1 MQPPLPCPALLVWRP
16 LLGYNDNMSEF
27 TTVARLGDIPEGQ
40 GRTFTVGDR
49 RVAVFHAGGKY
60 YALDDRCPH
69 MGASLGLGEVR
80 DGTVVCDR
88 HLWAY
93 RLSDGVCL
101 EAPKLRAET
110 FEVRI
115 DGDQIQVRVPT
126 EQ

>member
-1 MQPPLPCPALLVWRP
+1 
-16 LLGYNDNMSEF
+16 MSEF
-27 TTVARLGDIPEGQ
+27 TTIAKVGEIPEGE
-40 GRTFTVGDR
+40 GRTFSVGER
-49 RVAVFHAGGKY
+49 RVAVFHCDGQY

-80 DGTVVCDR
+80 NGTVICDR

-115 DGDQIQVRVPT
+115 SGDEIQVAIPT
-126 EQ
+126 QR

>member
-1 MQPPLPCPALLVWRP
+1 
-16 LLGYNDNMSEF
+16 MSEF
-27 TTVARLGDIPEGQ
+27 TTVAKLGDIPEGR
-40 GRTFTVGDR
+40 GSVFTVGAR
-49 RVAVFHAGGKY
+49 RVAVFHAGGEY
-60 YALDDRCPH
+60 YALDDCCPH

-101 EAPKLRAET
+101 EAPKLKAET

-115 DGDQIQVRVPT
+115 EGEQIQLRVPAH
-126 EQ
+126 Q